1 MLPELFSIWQETLN
15 WQPTPQQQALF
26 QQLYQGIVQGNKKL
40 NLTRITQPEDFWEKH
55 LWDSLTGIS
64 SWLNTEQSPVR
75 IVDIG
80 TGAGFPGLPVA
91 IVKPQSEMTLLD
103 STRKKIT
110 FLDELITQL
119 NLNNVLTMVGRAEA
133 VNLVPSYEKYFDLA
147 LLRAVAA
154 PTICAKYALPFLKTG
169 GTAILYR
176 GNWTVEEELE
186 LTEAAKKWGGIIES
200 IHPFTTPLTHSVRH
214 CVVLKKI
221 KD

>member
-1 MLPELFSIWQETLN
+1 MLPEQFSIWQETLN
-15 WQPTPQQQALF
+15 WQPTPQQQGLF
-26 QQLYQGIVQGNKKL
+26 QQLYQGIVQGNKQF

-64 SWLNTEQSPVR
+64 SWLNADQSPVR

-91 IVKPQSEMTLLD
+91 IVKPESEMTLLD

-110 FLDELITQL
+110 FLDELITKL
-119 NLNNVLTMVGRAEA
+119 NLSNVKTIVGRAEA

-154 PTICAKYALPFLKTG
+154 PKICAKYALPFLKTG

-176 GNWTVEEELE
+176 GNWTVEEEQE
-186 LTEAAKKWGGIIES
+186 LTEAVKKWGGTIES
-200 IHPFTTPLTHSVRH
+200 IHPFTTPLTQSVRH